1 MYRAPFVIYL
11 FAIGVAKLNQRGQ
24 EREKG
29 RERKRERR
37 ELNSLANAYQLKLEI
52 NVSRFVNYMFAVPVD
67 RRAIA

>member
-11 FAIGVAKLNQRGQ
+11 FAIGVAKLNQRVH
-24 EREKG
+24 ERE
-29 RERKRERR
+29 RERRERR

>member
-11 FAIGVAKLNQRGQ
+11 FAIGVAKLNQRAH
-24 EREKG
+24 ERE